1 MSQRGVERTLGKL
14 VTDEGFRGEFLQSP
28 RRASLRIG
36 VELSGHEIEAL
47 LSIPLAALD
56 EFCGKLDARIC
67 KLFVNRQPIG
77 QE

>member
-14 VTDEGFRGEFLQSP
+14 VTDEGFRGEFLQNP
-28 RRASLRIG
+28 RQAGLRLG
-36 VELSGHEIEAL
+36 VELSEQEVEAL
-47 LSIPLAALD
+47 LAIPPAALD
-56 EFCGKLDARIC
+56 EFCGRLDGRIC